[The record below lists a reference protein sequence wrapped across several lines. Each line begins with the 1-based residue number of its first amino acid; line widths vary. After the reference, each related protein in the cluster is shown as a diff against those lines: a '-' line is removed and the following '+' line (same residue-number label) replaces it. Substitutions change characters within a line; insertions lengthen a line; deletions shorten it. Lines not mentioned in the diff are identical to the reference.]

1 MRACESARWLA
12 AALSCA
18 VLLAVFLPLGGCQP
32 GAAAGGFEIE
42 SVQARWVSGRVE
54 VRFEQD
60 LRLSEA
66 ARDALSHGVP
76 LTMELEVI
84 LRSSVDQTRIARD
97 SSDFE
102 IRYLP
107 MSEHYQVSRLV
118 DGPVK
123 TYPRLRHALADLSRV
138 DMTLETGAL
147 PAGEYELLAR
157 TRLNRDRMPPP
168 MRLPALFDGA
178 WRHASTWTSWPLVI
192 DPGA

>member
-1 MRACESARWLA
+1 MLACRSAKPFAASLFVA
-12 AALSCA
+12 GLFAAL
-18 VLLAVFLPLGGCQP
+18 LPLGGCQH
-32 GAAAGGFEIE
+32 GAAGGRFEIE
-42 SVQARWVSGRVE
+42 ALEARWASGRIE
-54 VRFEQD
+54 VRCEQN

-66 ARDALSHGVP
+66 ARDALGHGVP
-76 LTMELEVI
+76 VTVELELI
-84 LRSSVDQTRIARD
+84 LRSAADQTRIVRN
-97 SSDFE
+97 SSNFE

-118 DGPVK
+118 DGPVR

-138 DMTLETGAL
+138 DITLETGAL

-168 MRLPALFDGA
+168 MRLPVMFDGA

-192 DPGA
+192 DSGA